1 MRIFKILCVD
11 RVTNMQMV
19 ASETSYNHSMSYLI
33 DTLGY
38 KPLSCTMDSE
48 TGYHKAVMEKEGNV
62 YVFYY
67 DEDRGYLLFDG
78 EGGAS
83 CKMTSA
89 G

>member
-1 MRIFKILCVD
+1 MRIFRIHCVD
-11 RVTNMQMV
+11 SVTNMQMV
-19 ASETSYNHSMSYLI
+19 ASEASYNHAMSYLA

-38 KPLSCTMDSE
+38 EPLSCTHDSA
-48 TGYHKAVMEKEGNV
+48 TGFTKAVMKREGKT

-78 EGGAS
+78 KGGAS